1 VARPAAHRAARRD
14 VQRSSEGELPMKLTK
29 TGAALAAGTLSLG
42 MWIGIGSTLASAASP
57 SQSSCTSS
65 GGTFYKVNGTVT
77 CTFATSD
84 PVGNSE
90 SSGGQSQSR
99 DTTTTNTGQ
108 GNDGNKA
115 TSGSTCVGPGN
126 AKCP

>member
-1 VARPAAHRAARRD
+1 
-14 VQRSSEGELPMKLTK
+14 MKLTK
-29 TGAALAAGTLSLG
+29 SGAAMAAGTLTLG

-57 SQSSCTSS
+57 SQTSCESS

-90 SSGGQSQSR
+90 ASGGQSQTR
-99 DTTTTNTGQ
+99 DTTTTNGGQ
-108 GNDGNKA
+108 GNLGNKD
-115 TSGSTCVGPGN
+115 TSTSSCVGPGN